1 METFVTK
8 AARLNGPRDIE
19 LIEREL
25 VCGEDD
31 IIVKNHLMGIC
42 GSDKNFYRGYLPP
55 KTAEF
60 RQDPK
65 FPFLLGHESGGTV
78 VAVGS
83 RVADYKV
90 GDKVMAFGWNNNFAE
105 YFAAKSFQLQPVPY
119 GLDMDIASLGEPISC
134 AMYSGLNSG
143 VQLGDTVVVM
153 GGGFAGQI
161 IAQCAKRKGAYR
173 VIVVD
178 VLEGKLALA
187 RRLGA
192 DITLNPGQDDV
203 IEAIKDLT
211 NGLGAD
217 VVVEAAGTAESF
229 NTASEIIKH
238 NGKFV
243 FYSWVTTP
251 VTLNI
256 SRWHDDGL
264 EFINTC
270 LVHHTWQ
277 QRYVWC
283 PEALRPVAQGLV
295 EVRPLITDE
304 FRLDDIKAGFD
315 LADKDDAAIKIVF
328 RPEPDVTG
336 PGRRSRL
343 PGRGSRGLAGRPP
356 AHPRARRA
364 RKTKEKTMSTCP
376 DCETGR
382 NLLAGACRSVFRRG
396 LTGGSAGNMS
406 LRVEGG
412 ILATPTGIPFGE
424 LTPESLS
431 LLDETGALVSG
442 PKATKEAPF
451 HLAWYKAN
459 PDHLAVVHLH
469 SPWAVAVSC
478 LADLD
483 PGSPLPPLTP
493 YQLMKLSHLA
503 VAPYAKPGSAELCA
517 GVARLA
523 PGRTALLMANHG
535 SITGGASLTRA
546 LDAAEELEAT
556 CRLYLTL
563 RGLPVRC
570 LTPEQTAELLPPKG
584 A

>member
-1 METFVTK
+1 MDTFVTK

-161 IAQCAKRKGAYR
+161 IAQCARRKGAYR

-243 FYSWVTTP
+243 FY
-251 VTLNI
+251 
-256 SRWHDDGL
+256 
-264 EFINTC
+264 
-270 LVHHTWQ
+270 
-277 QRYVWC
+277 
-283 PEALRPVAQGLV
+283 
-295 EVRPLITDE
+295 
-304 FRLDDIKAGFD
+304 
-315 LADKDDAAIKIVF
+315 
-328 RPEPDVTG
+328 
-336 PGRRSRL
+336 
-343 PGRGSRGLAGRPP
+343 
-356 AHPRARRA
+356 
-364 RKTKEKTMSTCP
+364 
-376 DCETGR
+376 
-382 NLLAGACRSVFRRG
+382 
-396 LTGGSAGNMS
+396 
-406 LRVEGG
+406 
-412 ILATPTGIPFGE
+412 
-424 LTPESLS
+424 
-431 LLDETGALVSG
+431 
-442 PKATKEAPF
+442 
-451 HLAWYKAN
+451 
-459 PDHLAVVHLH
+459 
-469 SPWAVAVSC
+469 
-478 LADLD
+478 
-483 PGSPLPPLTP
+483 
-493 YQLMKLSHLA
+493 
-503 VAPYAKPGSAELCA
+503 
-517 GVARLA
+517 
-523 PGRTALLMANHG
+523 MA
-535 SITGGASLTRA
+535 
-546 LDAAEELEAT
+546 
-556 CRLYLTL
+556 
-563 RGLPVRC
+563 
-570 LTPEQTAELLPPKG
+570 
-584 A
+584 